1 MCTARSSTIRA
12 MRGGGTALPTCEHID
27 RHLWWLPQRQNYS
40 PEFEFGLL
48 TLLLQPLVPNMKTSG
63 DILAA
68 TSLNFYR
75 PQRSWG
81 KVMFL
86 QASVILLTGGGAG
99 PGSRWG
105 GRGVCSGGGGGAWS
119 AGKGGVPGPGGY
131 LLQGG
136 AWWRPPRMATA
147 AGGMHPT
154 RMHSCCP

>member
-1 MCTARSSTIRA
+1 MTHSTLKMYCNKKAFQLDVYCPLIHHTCYE
-12 MRGGGTALPTCEHID
+12 GGGTSLPTCEHID

-86 QASVILLTGGGAG
+86 QASVILSTGEGCLSACWDTT
-99 PGSRWG
+99 PG
-105 GRGVCSGGGGGAWS
+105 GRH
-119 AGKGGVPGPGGY
+119 
-131 LLQGG
+131 
-136 AWWRPPRMATA
+136 PP
-147 AGGMHPT
+147 
-154 RMHSCCP
+154 